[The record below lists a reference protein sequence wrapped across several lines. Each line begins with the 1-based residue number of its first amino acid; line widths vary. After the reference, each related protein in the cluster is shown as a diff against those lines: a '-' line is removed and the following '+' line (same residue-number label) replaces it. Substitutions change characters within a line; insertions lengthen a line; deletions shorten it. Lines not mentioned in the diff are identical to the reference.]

1 MPYDHSYK
9 DVTRGDGV
17 LTHRCHA
24 CAPFIISR
32 WRESIC
38 MSKKRFWWKEHQV
51 FRFFAMESFG
61 PLIWTWTVLRRVFL
75 KKRKIHRFTC
85 FLTTSGRTAC
95 CSWKHLKRMLKI
107 YKIRFQILFHACSNL
122 ETAWPLYAYTTE
134 DFSNTKTF
142 SDHPLQIKH
151 MHSAFQRI
159 IMLSILTLSC
169 SLRKNGH

>member
-1 MPYDHSYK
+1 MS
-9 DVTRGDGV
+9 R
-17 LTHRCHA
+17 L
-24 CAPFIISR
+24 CAFYHFSLAGKHMHVQ
-32 WRESIC
+32 EALLVEGTSGFSILC
-38 MSKKRFWWKEHQV
+38 YGIFRPSDLDMDCPET
-51 FRFFAMESFG
+51 RFFEK
-61 PLIWTWTVLRRVFL
+61 P
-75 KKRKIHRFTC
+75 KIRRFTC

-151 MHSAFQRI
+151 MHSAFPRI